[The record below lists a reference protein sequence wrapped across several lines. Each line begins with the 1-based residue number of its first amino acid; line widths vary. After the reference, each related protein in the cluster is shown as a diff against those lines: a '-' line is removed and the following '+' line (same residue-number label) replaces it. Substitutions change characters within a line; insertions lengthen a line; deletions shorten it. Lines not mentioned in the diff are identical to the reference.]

1 MNETTEITVIRS
13 VCIGHPGGRA
23 ARPIGWLY
31 ECTGPDGRRFNNR
44 SIVTLRD
51 VLKRR
56 YGRDVRIVEP
66 WKQEAS

>member
-1 MNETTEITVIRS
+1 MTEITVTRS
-13 VCIGHPGGRA
+13 VLHGHPGGRA
-23 ARPIGWLY
+23 ARPIGWFY
-31 ECTGPDGRRFNNR
+31 ECTGPDGRQFNNR

-66 WKQEAS
+66 WKQAKS